1 MKSRTIPRPL
11 PDPPADQ
18 SVAGEEDPG
27 AALDMLPTPPA
38 TPPGSSSAHN
48 SPADNA
54 APPVK
59 QHVTKATTKPEQ
71 SVEDDPPMQGEGNYT
86 AARRYDKAQEAF
98 VKAGKVDE
106 AAQKAKPKGPR
117 EAEELAEAEKAG
129 RDRAKQ

>member
-1 MKSRTIPRPL
+1 MKGKTKPRPL
-11 PDPPADQ
+11 ADQPADQ

-27 AALDMLPTPPA
+27 AALDALPTP
-38 TPPGSSSAHN
+38 TDSPP
-48 SPADNA
+48 
-54 APPVK
+54 PPLNDGA
-59 QHVTKATTKPEQ
+59 TKATKPEQ
-71 SVEDDPPMQGEGNYT
+71 PVENDPPMQGEGNYT

-129 RDRAKQ
+129 RAKAKR

>member
-1 MKSRTIPRPL
+1 MKSKTKPRP
-11 PDPPADQ
+11 PADRPADQ

-27 AALDMLPTPPA
+27 AALDALPTPSTQRPSTDSA
-38 TPPGSSSAHN
+38 QKSPVESPP
-48 SPADNA
+48 
-54 APPVK
+54 PPLNDGA
-59 QHVTKATTKPEQ
+59 TKATKPDQ
-71 SVEDDPPMQGEGNYT
+71 AVENDPPMQGEGNYT

-129 RDRAKQ
+129 RAKAKR